1 MAELEAI
8 NRRNISRIES
18 FLDSIFR
25 EKLSDNIFFGGL
37 PNDIEKVWQDVVTI
51 DISNIVEKDGYG
63 KGKAMVF
70 LYAQC
75 DTPGEKN
82 VPVLHHLE
90 ETLNAIVL
98 SSSDPFYHINIGRR
112 FGDYDAINDMFYNV
126 VELNLIIT

>member
-18 FLDSIFR
+18 FFDSIFR
-25 EKLSDNIFFGGL
+25 ETLSENLFFGGL
-37 PNDIEKVWQDVVTI
+37 PNAIEKEWESVVTI

-63 KGKAMVF
+63 KGKAMIF

-82 VPVLHHLE
+82 VPVLSQLE
-90 ETLNAIVL
+90 DTLNDIVL
-98 SSSDPFYHINIGRR
+98 SSSDPDYHISIGRR